1 MNRSDGVLM
10 ENLRIVKKQSARTAD
25 LTGQEKEIT
34 FYVNGQP
41 TQAYQGET
49 IHAALIAAGYRQFRK
64 SKTEQPRGIFC
75 GMGVCYECLVA
86 IDNGPQRQAC
96 VTIVEEGMEVQID
109 AG

>member
-1 MNRSDGVLM
+1 MNRSDGVSL
-10 ENLRIVKKQSARTAD
+10 ENLRVAKKQAGRTAD
-25 LTGQEKEIT
+25 LTGQKEEIT

-41 TQAYQGET
+41 IQACPGET

-64 SKTEQPRGIFC
+64 SKTKQPRGIFC
-75 GMGVCYECLVA
+75 GMGVCYECLVT
-86 IDNGPQRQAC
+86 IDNGPRKQAC

>member
-10 ENLRIVKKQSARTAD
+10 ENLRIVKKHSGRTAD
-25 LTGQEKEIT
+25 LTGREKEIT

-75 GMGVCYECLVA
+75 GMGVCYECLVT